1 MESSLAGIVNV
12 WLCLAIVL
20 GLFVYR
26 RHGAAH
32 KPMITWLAYWL
43 MLGYIIIPF
52 RWLSGTYTHSS
63 WLVVAL
69 NLVFCALIVWAHGN
83 LSKIL
88 SLLRHPHEIKAVTSI
103 TRMIRVVRPNGA
115 LRKKLPAP
123 TDTVVICAI

>member
-43 MLGYIIIPF
+43 MLGY
-52 RWLSGTYTHSS
+52 
-63 WLVVAL
+63 
-69 NLVFCALIVWAHGN
+69 
-83 LSKIL
+83 
-88 SLLRHPHEIKAVTSI
+88 RH
-103 TRMIRVVRPNGA
+103 TR
-115 LRKKLPAP
+115 
-123 TDTVVICAI
+123 

>member
-43 MLGYIIIPF
+43 MLGYLGATEC
-52 RWLSGTYTHSS
+52 R
-63 WLVVAL
+63 
-69 NLVFCALIVWAHGN
+69 
-83 LSKIL
+83 
-88 SLLRHPHEIKAVTSI
+88 LLTMLTWVMRTP
-103 TRMIRVVRPNGA
+103 
-115 LRKKLPAP
+115 
-123 TDTVVICAI
+123 

>member
-32 KPMITWLAYWL
+32 KPAITWLAYWL

-69 NLVFCALIVWAHGN
+69 
-83 LSKIL
+83 
-88 SLLRHPHEIKAVTSI
+88 
-103 TRMIRVVRPNGA
+103 
-115 LRKKLPAP
+115 
-123 TDTVVICAI
+123 

>member
-43 MLGYIIIPF
+43 MLGYPA
-52 RWLSGTYTHSS
+52 WLTGCICIRGGYSVRCFLIRQT
-63 WLVVAL
+63 L
-69 NLVFCALIVWAHGN
+69 NIWSCTAARAMFFV
-83 LSKIL
+83 KKQ
-88 SLLRHPHEIKAVTSI
+88 RPHP
-103 TRMIRVVRPNGA
+103 VRQ
-115 LRKKLPAP
+115 
-123 TDTVVICAI
+123 

>member
-1 MESSLAGIVNV
+1 MESSFAGIVNV

-88 SLLRHPHEIKAVTSI
+88 SLLRHPHEIK
-103 TRMIRVVRPNGA
+103 R
-115 LRKKLPAP
+115 
-123 TDTVVICAI
+123 